1 MSIISNLN
9 LQQTTT
15 WKINSKLDINSKA
28 TGGGKYNF
36 EIKTISDFEHRHT
49 FIHHCKRSYWFSHTC
64 RWPPLETVGNHWIS
78 NITETLEINLL
89 ENCYHTLS
97 SLRPL
102 AYPHA
107 HTNTSPPLQHHKN
120 FELDRKRFMNQK
132 VNTFSSSSSSSS
144 SPASHSLPFEKKNVR
159 THCANSFWNRPIF
172 HKPKKSFDF
181 FGFFFLSNE
190 KEKMEIRSCWNQKVK
205 KKAERNKKS
214 GHASLRPF
222 FF

>member
-28 TGGGKYNF
+28 TGGGFLYIYIYIYIIYIILYNF

-107 HTNTSPPLQHHKN
+107 HTNTFPPPSTSQE
-120 FELDRKRFMNQK
+120 FR
-132 VNTFSSSSSSSS
+132 
-144 SPASHSLPFEKKNVR
+144 
-159 THCANSFWNRPIF
+159 
-172 HKPKKSFDF
+172 
-181 FGFFFLSNE
+181 
-190 KEKMEIRSCWNQKVK
+190 IRSK
-205 KKAERNKKS
+205 KIHESKS
-214 GHASLRPF
+214 
-222 FF
+222 